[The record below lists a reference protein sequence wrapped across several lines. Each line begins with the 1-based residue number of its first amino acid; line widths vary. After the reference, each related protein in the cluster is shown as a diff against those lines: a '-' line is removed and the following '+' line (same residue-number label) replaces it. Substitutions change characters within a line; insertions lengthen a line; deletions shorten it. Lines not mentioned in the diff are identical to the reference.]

1 MKRFKNVTIAF
12 AIAFSALL
20 SGCYPTGEISRVN
33 SRGDS
38 ESTTGSS
45 SQAPK
50 TVENLTVTAT
60 LPEYTQSE
68 ANQIVLTYRK
78 WDNDKVLETL
88 LVNDSIIKEQHT
100 PSDVFEGE
108 DILVYDTENDCRIVL
123 ETGRITYYNKSF
135 MGRTNFTAFFL
146 FELKKASEEL
156 SDFPKS
162 KAIEMAEDYLKRFN
176 INNCGEPK
184 VTAIFCEEANEQL
197 KSFPESVDEWTKD
210 DEIYIL
216 EFPLEYDNI
225 PISSASEQ
233 ILGTDKHS
241 PGTFIEMAV
250 SREGVVMIK
259 SWGIMAEEC
268 QKVGSVK
275 IEFDAKA
282 ALEALVSNYSKGKLL
297 DLTEIRSCRL
307 VYFPVAVDGNV
318 YTYSPFWEFEIITT
332 TEYGVYSET
341 KLMNAQTGIFLGNY
355 W

>member
-1 MKRFKNVTIAF
+1 MKRLKNVTIAF

-100 PSDVFEGE
+100 PSDLFEGE
-108 DILVYDTENDCRIVL
+108 DILVYDTENGCWIVL
-123 ETGRITYYNKSF
+123 ETGRITYD
-135 MGRTNFTAFFL
+135 TNTTKTTALFL

-162 KAIEMAEDYLKRFN
+162 KAIEMAEDYLKRLN

-210 DEIYIL
+210 DEMYIL
-216 EFPLEYDNI
+216 EYPLEYDNI
-225 PISSASEQ
+225 PISSASQQ
-233 ILGTDKHS
+233 ILGTDKYS
-241 PGTFIEMAV
+241 PGTFIEMMV
-250 SREGVVMIK
+250 SREGVVVMRCR
-259 SWGIMAEEC
+259 GIMAEEC

-282 ALEALVSNYSKGKLL
+282 ALEALVSNYSKGKLH

-307 VYFPVAVDGNV
+307 VYSPVAVDGNV

-332 TEYGVYSET
+332 TESGVYSET

>member
-88 LVNDSIIKEQHT
+88 LVNDSIVKEQHT
-100 PSDVFEGE
+100 PSDLFEGE
-108 DILVYDTENDCRIVL
+108 DILVYDTENGCWIVL
-123 ETGRITYYNKSF
+123 ETGRITYDTK
-135 MGRTNFTAFFL
+135 TKVTAFFL
-146 FELKKASEEL
+146 SELKKASEEL

-162 KAIEMAEDYLKRFN
+162 KAIEMAEDYLKRLN

-184 VTAIFCEEANEQL
+184 VTAIFCEEANE
-197 KSFPESVDEWTKD
+197 
-210 DEIYIL
+210 IGR
-216 EFPLEYDNI
+216 
-225 PISSASEQ
+225 A
-233 ILGTDKHS
+233 
-241 PGTFIEMAV
+241 
-250 SREGVVMIK
+250 
-259 SWGIMAEEC
+259 
-268 QKVGSVK
+268 
-275 IEFDAKA
+275 
-282 ALEALVSNYSKGKLL
+282 
-297 DLTEIRSCRL
+297 SCRER
-307 VYFPVAVDGNV
+307 V
-318 YTYSPFWEFEIITT
+318 
-332 TEYGVYSET
+332 
-341 KLMNAQTGIFLGNY
+341 
-355 W
+355 